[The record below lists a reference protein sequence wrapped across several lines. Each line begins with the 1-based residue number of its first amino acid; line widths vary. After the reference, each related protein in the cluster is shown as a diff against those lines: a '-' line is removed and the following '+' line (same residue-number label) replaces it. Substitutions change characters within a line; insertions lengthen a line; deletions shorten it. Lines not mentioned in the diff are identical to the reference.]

1 MGDRRRHPCL
11 PPTGVALSRIW
22 NRPWLWSPESQRE
35 RAQDVIAWAYLIAAG
50 LCEVG
55 WPIGLKWTQQPGGIV
70 IGAAM
75 AVISLAISGG
85 LLFLA
90 QRDISLGTSY
100 AVWTGIG
107 AAGTFLVGVWFF
119 GDPSSFGRWLGAA
132 LIIAGVI
139 TLKLAH

>member
-1 MGDRRRHPCL
+1 MSTMRKCL
-11 PPTGVALSRIW
+11 RALAERVAGR
-22 NRPWLWSPESQRE
+22 
-35 RAQDVIAWAYLIAAG
+35 
-50 LCEVG
+50 
-55 WPIGLKWTQQPGGIV
+55 
-70 IGAAM
+70 
-75 AVISLAISGG
+75 ISGG

-119 GDPSSFGRWLGAA
+119 GDPSSLGRWLGAS